1 MRHQPGITRR
11 VTTLIAA
18 AALATLGL
26 MAVGV
31 TSAYATGSVE
41 ANCMQNVTPV
51 AVDNGDGTASL
62 SWHDDCSNVI
72 NNGQSNSYYN
82 IEVSTDGGITWTL
95 LDGPIYTD
103 RHTGSP
109 GQDGAVGP
117 YAIDPCL
124 SYNFRVVAVVET
136 GHGNHVVTSISK
148 KSNTLAATGTDCGG
162 GGGQGDCTQLTGALT
177 LGYYS
182 NKNGQATITQSDL
195 DALSALNLRTAT
207 GGNFDPA
214 NKTALKN
221 WLLNG
226 TATNM
231 SYMLSVQLA
240 TLELNIL
247 HNLVD
252 PDLTVCEFGGES
264 IGDIVTDA
272 NNYLGT
278 HPTVYG
284 GDPDRP
290 LGASL
295 ETIIDEINNNKVSVI

>member
-1 MRHQPGITRR
+1 MRQRTGMTRR
-11 VTTLIAA
+11 LTTLVAA

-41 ANCMQNVTPV
+41 ADCMATVTPT
-51 AVDNGDGTASL
+51 AVVNPDGTASL

-82 IEVSTDGGITWTL
+82 IEVSTDGGITWTF

-103 RHTGSP
+103 RLVGSP
-109 GQDGAVGP
+109 GQDGLVGP
-117 YAIDPCL
+117 YTLDPCL
-124 SYNFRVVAVVET
+124 SYTFRVVAVVET
-136 GHGNHVVTSISK
+136 GHGNHVVTSISRD
-148 KSNTLAATGTDCGG
+148 SNTLPATGTDCGG

-182 NKNGQATITQSDL
+182 NKNGQATITSSDL
-195 DALSALNLRTAT
+195 ATLDALNLRNANGT
-207 GGNFDPA
+207 NFDPT
-214 NKTALKN
+214 NKTQLKS

-231 SYMLSVQLA
+231 AYMLSVQLA

-247 HNLVD
+247 HGLVD
-252 PDLTVCEFGGES
+252 PNLTVCEFGGES
-264 IGDIVTDA
+264 IGDIVNDA
-272 NNYLGT
+272 NTYLAT
-278 HPTVYG
+278 HNLVYG
-284 GDPDRP
+284 GDPTRP
-290 LGASL
+290 YAASL
-295 ETIIDEINNNKVSVI
+295 ETIIDEINNNEVSVI